1 MASTKK
7 SASVTKKKAVKKAAK
22 KALNKEVTPLK
33 KVTKSAAK
41 TADPVKKK
49 KSATAFQPHQ
59 TQIKPGDKAP
69 VFSGVD
75 QDGKTVSLADY
86 KGKKLVLYFYPKD
99 DTPGCTAQ
107 ACSLRDGYA
116 ALKKNGIEIVGVSK
130 DPVTKH
136 KQFEKKY
143 QLPFRLIADEDLT
156 ILKAYDVWGKKQFM
170 GRVFEGVIRTTFL
183 IDEKGKIKA
192 VIDKPNT
199 ADHATQ
205 IMEILKC
212 P

>member
-7 SASVTKKKAVKKAAK
+7 STSVTKKTEVKKAAP
-22 KALNKEVTPLK
+22 KA
-33 KVTKSAAK
+33 A
-41 TADPVKKK
+41 PVKKK
-49 KSATAFQPHQ
+49 TAAFKPHL

-69 VFSGVD
+69 AFSGID

-130 DPVTKH
+130 DPVSKH

-143 QLPFRLIADEDLT
+143 QLPFRLIADEELT
-156 ILKAYDVWGKKQFM
+156 VLKAYDVWGKKQFM
-170 GRVFEGVIRTTFL
+170 GRVFEGIIRTSFL

-192 VIDKPNT
+192 VLDKPNT

-205 IMEILKC
+205 ILESWK
-212 P
+212 